1 MLRDAAALSALI
13 RAVAVTRDAVL
24 DEFERREWRHMPE
37 PTVHAVVARVRDER
51 DTSVEEAV
59 RRAPGPPG
67 HPPRPAC
74 PSARPTPAGADV
86 AGGWQVSDELRVNAA
101 CLRRAAYNNRV
112 RGIVIARYNDRQ
124 QRRDATQ
131 GKGPAA
137 SGASAGCPGRV
148 SAAR

>member
-67 HPPRPAC
+67 HPPGPAC

-86 AGGWQVSDELRVNAA
+86 AGGVAGVG
-101 CLRRAAYNNRV
+101 RAARERRV
-112 RGIVIARYNDRQ
+112 
-124 QRRDATQ
+124 
-131 GKGPAA
+131 PAA
-137 SGASAGCPGRV
+137 RRLQQPR
-148 SAAR
+148 ARHSHRQVQ